1 MRCEGAKI
9 HRARKSMLPDVETGQ
24 NNPAMLYNY
33 PGANEKAEPLLKR
46 DNSGFRAFR
55 SRRASKVSNWNDCLI

>member
-1 MRCEGAKI
+1 
-9 HRARKSMLPDVETGQ
+9 MLPDVETGQ

-55 SRRASKVSNWNDCLI
+55 SRRASKVSNWNDCHT